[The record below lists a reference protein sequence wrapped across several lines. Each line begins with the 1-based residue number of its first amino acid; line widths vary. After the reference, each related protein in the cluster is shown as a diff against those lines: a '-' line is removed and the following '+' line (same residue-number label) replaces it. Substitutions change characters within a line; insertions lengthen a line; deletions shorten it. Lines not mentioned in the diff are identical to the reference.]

1 MEKRD
6 LKHKIMPICEYAML
20 EGRNTDWINVIES
33 IGIVEGEYNSNSG
46 FDYLD
51 EKEFVELIERLLEAV
66 EIMATLGESE
76 SAIVYKLS
84 LISKIYFNVQKWNV

>member
-6 LKHKIMPICEYAML
+6 LKHKIMPICEYVML

-33 IGIVEGEYNSNSG
+33 IGIVEGEYNCNSG

-66 EIMATLGESE
+66 EIMVTLGESE
-76 SAIVYKLS
+76 SATVYKLS
-84 LISKIYFNVQKWNV
+84 LISKIYLNVQKWNV